1 MTKKYEVGTII
12 KGKVTAIKPFGAFV
26 ALDEET
32 QGLVHISQVAHGF
45 VKDINDLL
53 KVGDEVDVKIIGID
67 EAAGRI
73 SLSIRE
79 TQPAPE
85 KPAATA
91 KPRKQK
97 RDSKPQ
103 QFVQQQK
110 VEEGYNLLE
119 DQLKKWLDNNK

>member
-1 MTKKYEVGTII
+1 
-12 KGKVTAIKPFGAFV
+12 
-26 ALDEET
+26 
-32 QGLVHISQVAHGF
+32 
-45 VKDINDLL
+45 
-53 KVGDEVDVKIIGID
+53 VKIIGIE

-85 KPAATA
+85 KTEA
-91 KPRKQK
+91 KPRKPK
-97 RDSKPQ
+97 RESRPH
-103 QFVQQQK
+103 QFVQQPK